1 VHITHTVFEP
11 VALPLHR
18 LPKQTLHH
26 VWAPKLRRPVL
37 LTSQG
42 QLHLWAMLEA
52 NPSVTRY
59 CERPSWPAECGLR
72 PALDF
77 WALHDHQPVWLVSEE
92 LPSALPDQDACQRQ
106 EIVVQSVT
114 AKDMDSHRV
123 WIQNWLSLLPYLSAV
138 SSLNL
143 DHLGRQVVEFFTRES
158 SFDDAERHFARDDG
172 VLVRTAVIAQFHAG
186 RLYSSDLLTRPW
198 DLDTRVV
205 RLSSQSCHA
214 PQ

>member
-1 VHITHTVFEP
+1 MHITHAVFEP

-42 QLHLWAMLEA
+42 QLHLWVMLEA

-59 CERPSWPAECGLR
+59 CERPSWPAECGPR

-77 WALHDHQPVWLVSEE
+77 WVLRDQPVWLVSDDSA
-92 LPSALPDQDACQRQ
+92 SALPDRDPCQQQ
-106 EIVVQSVT
+106 EIAVQCLTS
-114 AKDMDSHRV
+114 KDLDCHRV
-123 WIQNWLSLLPYLSAV
+123 WIQNWLSLLPYLSAT

-143 DHLGRQVVEFFTRES
+143 DHLGRQVLEFFTRES
-158 SFDDAERHFARDDG
+158 SFDEAQRHFARDDG
-172 VLVRTAVIAQFHAG
+172 VLERTAVIAQLHAG
-186 RLYSSDLLTRPW
+186 RLFSRDLLTRPW
-198 DLDTRVV
+198 DLDTRFL
-205 RLSSQSCHA
+205 RLSSVGSHA

>member
-1 VHITHTVFEP
+1 MHITHAVFEP

-26 VWAPKLRRPVL
+26 VWAPKLKRPVL

-42 QLHLWAMLEA
+42 QLHLWVMLEA

-59 CERPSWPAECGLR
+59 CERPSWPAEFGPR

-77 WALHDHQPVWLVSEE
+77 WVLRDQPVWLVSDDSA
-92 LPSALPDQDACQRQ
+92 SALRDHDPCQQQ
-106 EIVVQSVT
+106 EIAVQSVT
-114 AKDMDSHRV
+114 AKDLDCHRV
-123 WIQNWLSLLPYLSAV
+123 WIQNWLSLLPYLSAT

-143 DHLGRQVVEFFTRES
+143 DHLGRQVLEFFTRES
-158 SFDDAERHFARDDG
+158 SFDEAQRHFARDDC
-172 VLVRTAVIAQFHAG
+172 VLVRTAVIAQLHAG
-186 RLYSSDLLTRPW
+186 RLFSRDLLTRPW
-198 DLDTRVV
+198 DLDTRFL
-205 RLSSQSCHA
+205 RLSSEGSHA